1 MFLPTNWEDNLECM
15 ELLQPLLVLLYAA
28 IFLKMS
34 EENVVLNAVPYVS
47 IVCAVRVLL

>member
-34 EENVVLNAVPYVS
+34 EENVVLNAVPYVR
-47 IVCAVRVLL
+47 IVLAVNVLL